1 MKQLA
6 EAVGNRAQEGSWS
19 SGWEHSVYSWRSA
32 SRGEDEISQIE
43 YVQRAEDQIEFCELQ
58 KAGNEED
65 DLVNETVERSRRE
78 DLFRG
83 TSTFEEKV
91 GETFK

>member
-1 MKQLA
+1 M
-6 EAVGNRAQEGSWS
+6 NCR
-19 SGWEHSVYSWRSA
+19 R
-32 SRGEDEISQIE
+32 
-43 YVQRAEDQIEFCELQ
+43 
-58 KAGNEED
+58 AGNEED